1 MLNVVIFGAPGSG
14 KGTHSKLIVEKYDLY
29 HISTGDIL
37 RKEIESHSEYGE
49 IANQFIEEGQLVP
62 DDLIVKIL
70 SGILDKHPDTKGYI
84 FDGFP
89 RTIAQGDALD
99 NFLREKDSN
108 IVAVLNLVVE
118 EDELIKRMLNRGKE
132 TGRSDDNLETIQNRL
147 LVYHTQ
153 TKPLE
158 TFYKKKGKLFNI
170 KGNGSIED
178 IFEHITEV
186 LDRLAF

>member
-29 HISTGDIL
+29 HISTGDVL
-37 RKEIESHSEYGE
+37 RKEIENQSEYGE
-49 IANQFIEEGQLVP
+49 IANQYIKTGQLVP
-62 DDLIVKIL
+62 DDLIIKIL
-70 SGILDKHPDTKGYI
+70 SCILDKNPDTKGYI

-89 RTIAQGDALD
+89 RTIAQGVALE
-99 NFLREKDSN
+99 NLLREKSTD

-118 EDELIKRMLNRGKE
+118 EDELIKRVLNRGKE
-132 TGRSDDNLETIQNRL
+132 TGRNDDNLETIKNRL
-147 LVYHTQ
+147 VVYHTQ

-186 LDRLAF
+186 LDRLTF

>member
-29 HISTGDIL
+29 HISTGDVL
-37 RKEIESHSEYGE
+37 RKEIENQSEYGKFV
-49 IANQFIEEGQLVP
+49 NQYIKAGQLVP
-62 DDLIVKIL
+62 DDLIIKIL
-70 SGILDKHPDTKGYI
+70 SGILDKNPDTKGYV

-89 RTIAQGDALD
+89 RTIAQGEALE
-99 NFLREKDSN
+99 NLLREKNTN

-132 TGRSDDNLETIQNRL
+132 TGRNDDNPETIKNRL
-147 LVYHTQ
+147 IVYHTQ

-158 TFYKKKGKLFNI
+158 TFYKKKGKLFSI